1 MLSLATVPQG
11 AVRWDAPQSFYL
23 VSKVANSHKV
33 TTYLV
38 FWQAYKLA
46 SWLNE
51 SHWDDALHMASENL
65 ETTLNTQQ
73 FNMNM
78 FCRSNLHLIM
88 CLKQNKIKIVWSIIK
103 GWLDEC

>member
-11 AVRWDAPQSFYL
+11 AVRWDAPQSFHL

-65 ETTLNTQQ
+65 ETTLKTQQ

-88 CLKQNKIKIVWSIIK
+88 SLKQNKIKIVWSIIK
-103 GWLDEC
+103 GWLD